1 MSAAAALAAINTL
14 LQIGDGASPEVWTTV
29 ANVNDFQPIQPSA
42 TVVDVTSHSTGTPW
56 RQKIITLLDA
66 GKVQAKIFYVPKDGS
81 HDDSTGLLSLL
92 TNRTLTHFRIHF
104 PDATYPAGT
113 KFTFYGY
120 VSNFSINAPVAGV
133 EEGTLTI
140 EITGQPT
147 LA

>member
-1 MSAAAALAAINTL
+1 MSAAALAAINTL
-14 LQIGDGASPEVWTTV
+14 LQIGDGLSPEGWTTV
-29 ANVNDFQPIQPSA
+29 ANVGDFQPIAPSA
-42 TVVDVTSHSTGTPW
+42 TVVDVTSHSTGVPW

-66 GKVQAKIFYVPKDGS
+66 GKVTAKIFYVPKDAT
-81 HDDSTGLLSLL
+81 HDDTTGLLGLM

-104 PDATYPAGT
+104 PDAIYPSGT

-120 VSNFSINAPVAGV
+120 VSTFTINSPVAGV
-133 EEGTLTI
+133 EEGSLTI